1 MKRKKTKERKKKI
14 KYFKKTFSK
23 KCILQDEYLRYV
35 RINFN
40 SSYTK
45 AIDDK
50 IMIGDFY
57 FNEMLKNDPEIEDLY
72 ETIKNDLE
80 ES

>member
-1 MKRKKTKERKKKI
+1 MKRKETKERKKKI
-14 KYFKKTFSK
+14 EYFKKTFSK
-23 KCILQDEYLRYV
+23 TCIVQDKSLCYV